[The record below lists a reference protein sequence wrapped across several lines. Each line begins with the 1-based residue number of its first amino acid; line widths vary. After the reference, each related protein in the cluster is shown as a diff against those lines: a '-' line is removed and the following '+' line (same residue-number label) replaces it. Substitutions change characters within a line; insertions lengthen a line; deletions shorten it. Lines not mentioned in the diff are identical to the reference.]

1 MVGTWSRTSA
11 DVELFSY
18 EASWSDSP
26 SARPLS
32 LTLPF
37 LPGNEQHRGP
47 NVGAW
52 FENLLPDSSAI
63 RTRMACRL
71 GVSNNPRSLLADIG
85 RDCVGAVQLLG
96 FDVAT
101 VELATFREDD
111 STERALVAADY
122 LDSEEVIA
130 EHLNVA
136 LASEHQDLF
145 LQAIA
150 NVAKARG
157 MAQLAKDTGMVRES
171 LYKALATGAKPRYAC
186 YIMIRPRG
194 GALRQVHNR
203 TRHR

>member
-11 DVELFSY
+11 DVELFSC

-96 FDVAT
+96 SLGFDVAT
-101 VELATFREDD
+101 VKLATFREDD
-111 STERALVAADY
+111 STERALVVERFERRWRNDKQG
-122 LDSEEVIA
+122 LIRLPQEDMC
-130 EHLNVA
+130 
-136 LASEHQDLF
+136 Q
-145 LQAIA
+145 
-150 NVAKARG
+150 
-157 MAQLAKDTGMVRES
+157 
-171 LYKALATGAKPRYAC
+171 ATGTAPNQKYESE
-186 YIMIRPRG
+186 G
-194 GALRQVHNR
+194 GPGINTSIFRCFFEVTATH
-203 TRHR
+203 